1 MKREGQALRVRC
13 IFPEKGE
20 PQQKLI
26 VQSLRLFVRRNF
38 PGNGGPDGMAGRRC
52 PAGRRGDG
60 GLYRGPRCPG

>member
-38 PGNGGPDGMAGRRC
+38 PGNGGPPLSGRAAR
-52 PAGRRGDG
+52 
-60 GLYRGPRCPG
+60 